1 MFKGCSKVK
10 DTLKGNELNN
20 LRNFD
25 WNKLLAVCFCNSQIL
40 KWLGKFIKF
49 YKIAT
54 PLFILLTR
62 KQGMYLQKRNCIGRM
77 AQISAGTL
85 IFLQAKSKVGK
96 ADIWSNQMWFFTA
109 PSFLDKIFFFQ
120 NIIYFRFKKF

>member
-1 MFKGCSKVK
+1 MDSP
-10 DTLKGNELNN
+10 
-20 LRNFD
+20 
-25 WNKLLAVCFCNSQIL
+25 L
-40 KWLGKFIKF
+40 KWQRLGKFINF

-54 PLFILLTR
+54 TLFILLTR
-62 KQGMYLQKRNCIGRM
+62 KRGMYLRKRNCIGRM

-109 PSFLDKIFFFQ
+109 LSFLDKTIFFQ
-120 NIIYFRFKKF
+120 NIIYFRFKNF